1 MATIQRIHHYAMRN
15 VSRHHNHGIESTRVF
30 FFCRAPHISPSTT
43 PRTFSTLS
51 TSPTTPSH
59 SKQGPGKKEKIEV
72 VSSTRKET
80 TSRVQQMRGKFN
92 DFVASFDLDYL
103 IALGGPE
110 TSTVPDL
117 GRPQTPWERFKN
129 FPKGVKALLKDCIR
143 YKNIHDASKT
153 PLNAWTIN
161 SPLKRPGDR
170 GRGFFLYENEIRP
183 GRIPRRQFE
192 QQRQLQHDFRIM
204 IPLILVWI
212 PPIIGF
218 VPPILAMMAPRQVMS
233 RQFNNEYEALYF
245 NEIEYNQRKL
255 AFMDLGKMFWSNFP
269 AIDLRKGYFQECP
282 EDLAGPILDGMF
294 LYSAF
299 CLKNPDPGS
308 SFQLTCGE
316 AWTSIRE
323 LPRDYLV
330 KLCLSIGVCQQWPEW
345 MSRRIVSFAP
355 TLFLWR
361 QVERISAIVC
371 HDDAL
376 LLEEGH
382 DLNMCESLTDQEV
395 ADACLM
401 RALPVSLQH
410 TSQQRRE
417 MLTNHL
423 QMIANV
429 KRHMHG
435 PFDETDGF
443 RLLTLHLSPLRYY
456 LKEQTKR

>member
-1 MATIQRIHHYAMRN
+1 MATLRRVNRFLLLHASRPHRHDRIYLLR
-15 VSRHHNHGIESTRVF
+15 E
-30 FFCRAPHISPSTT
+30 
-43 PRTFSTLS
+43 FS
-51 TSPTTPSH
+51 
-59 SKQGPGKKEKIEV
+59 
-72 VSSTRKET
+72 SSTRPSKFSTISTPT
-80 TSRVQQMRGKFN
+80 TQNEQNQGQQRDDLKTASKVPSSPLSRVQQMRSKLN

-117 GRPQTPWERFKN
+117 GRPQTAWERFKN

-161 SPLKRPGDR
+161 SPMKAHNRV
-170 GRGFFLYENEIRP
+170 RGFFVYENELRP

-192 QQRQLQHDFRIM
+192 QQRQLQQDFRIVM
-204 IPLILVWI
+204 PLILIWI

-218 VPPILAMMAPRQVMS
+218 LPPILAMMAPRQVMS
-233 RQFNNEYEALYF
+233 RQFNNDYESLYF
-245 NEIEYNQRKL
+245 NQIEYNQRKL
-255 AFMDLGKMFWSNFP
+255 SFMELGKMFWSNFP

-299 CLKNPDPGS
+299 CKENPDPES
-308 SFQLTCGE
+308 FFQLSYGKACT
-316 AWTSIRE
+316 AIRE
-323 LPRDYLV
+323 LPRGYLV
-330 KLCLSIGVCQQWPEW
+330 ALCLSIGVLQQWPLW
-345 MSRRIVSFAP
+345 MSKWMVTFAP
-355 TLFLWR
+355 TIFLYR
-361 QVERISAIVC
+361 QVEGISDIVC

-382 DLNMCESLTDQEV
+382 DLNMCENLTDQEV

-456 LKEQTKR
+456 LKQQLKRE

>member
-1 MATIQRIHHYAMRN
+1 MFPTISTPQNQRHEQDNDVTSSSLNKAK
-15 VSRHHNHGIESTRVF
+15 SFPFRV
-30 FFCRAPHISPSTT
+30 
-43 PRTFSTLS
+43 
-51 TSPTTPSH
+51 
-59 SKQGPGKKEKIEV
+59 KQI
-72 VSSTRKET
+72 
-80 TSRVQQMRGKFN
+80 RGKFN

-103 IALGGPE
+103 IAMGGPE
-110 TSTVPDL
+110 SSTVPDL
-117 GRPQTPWERFKN
+117 GRPQTAWERFKN

-153 PLNAWTIN
+153 PLNAWTIH
-161 SPLKRPGDR
+161 SPLKKHDDV
-170 GRGFFLYENEIRP
+170 RGFFVYENELRP

-204 IPLILVWI
+204 VPLILIWI

-218 VPPILAMMAPRQVMS
+218 LPPIMAMLAPRQVMS
-233 RQFNNEYEALYF
+233 RQFNNDYEALHF
-245 NEIEYNQRKL
+245 NEIEFNQRK
-255 AFMDLGKMFWSNFP
+255 ASFANLGKMFWSNFP
-269 AIDLRKGYFQECP
+269 AINLQKGYFQECP
-282 EDLAGPILDGMF
+282 ADLAGPILDGMF

-299 CLKNPDPGS
+299 CKQNPDPGS
-308 SFQLTCGE
+308 SFQLSYGVACT
-316 AWTSIRE
+316 TIRE
-323 LPRDYLV
+323 LPREYLV
-330 KLCLSIGVCQQWPEW
+330 DLCLSIGVFQQWPLW
-345 MSRRIVSFAP
+345 MSKRIVSVAP

-361 QVERISAIVC
+361 QVERISNILC

-401 RALPVSLQH
+401 RSLPVSLQH
-410 TSQQRRE
+410 TPEQRRE

-429 KRHMHG
+429 KRHMSG

-443 RLLTLHLSPLRYY
+443 RLLTLHLNPLRYY
-456 LKEQTKR
+456 LKENTKLESR